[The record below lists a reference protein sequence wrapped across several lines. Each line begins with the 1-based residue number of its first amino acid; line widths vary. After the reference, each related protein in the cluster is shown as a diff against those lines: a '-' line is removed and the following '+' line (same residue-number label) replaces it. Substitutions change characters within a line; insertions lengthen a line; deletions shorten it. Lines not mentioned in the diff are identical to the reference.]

1 MSEKQSMKAL
11 MPTVARMVLER
22 RAAWGAAHV
31 DACIK
36 AAMAG
41 QPDQFYAVEGGHV
54 AGTPFTLAGAMD
66 TCHLALALGTAGM
79 VMREPPKEK

>member
-1 MSEKQSMKAL
+1 MSLKSK

-22 RAAWGAAHV
+22 RADWGADHV

-54 AGTPFTLAGAMD
+54 AGTPFTLAAAMG
-66 TCHLALALGTAGM
+66 TCYLALATGTAGM
-79 VMREPPKEK
+79 VMREPSKEK